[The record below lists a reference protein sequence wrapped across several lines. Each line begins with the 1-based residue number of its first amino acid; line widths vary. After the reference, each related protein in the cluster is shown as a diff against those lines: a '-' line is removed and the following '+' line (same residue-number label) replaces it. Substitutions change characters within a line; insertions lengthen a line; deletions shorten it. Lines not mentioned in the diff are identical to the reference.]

1 MQGGMGG
8 IVVTLLVALVGFV
21 LVSVFA
27 PVVLDNFATSG
38 GNANIGS
45 FSGAKSFNDMFPLFF
60 FIVGL
65 LMILG
70 PIGIGG
76 AALAGKGPLRRR

>member
-1 MQGGMGG
+1 MGAIIGGLIGS
-8 IVVTLLVALVGFV
+8 LVGFV

-38 GNANIGS
+38 ANANIGS
-45 FSGAKSFNDMFPLFF
+45 FSGAGSFNDMFPLFF

-65 LMILG
+65 VLILG
-70 PIGIGG
+70 GIGIAGLG
-76 AALAGKGPLRRR
+76 AKRKAGL